1 MAHVI
6 GELPLNYHLFCS
18 QSSLLD
24 LLQFESIVFDSMLEL
39 PDLLLL
45 QFNERK
51 QRKELAY
58 QNISFQ
64 TKS

>member
-39 PDLLLL
+39 LDLLLL